1 MMGRGTTVRVLST
14 WFFFKSA
21 QMIQLLVHGVKV
33 GGPARKPAEGEEA
46 GGEGELAKGGGT
58 SKLVPV
64 IFDAF
69 IRKAHHTARF
79 PLTLAFLRLT
89 CCAHLSHWLD
99 DSHDQ

>member
-1 MMGRGTTVRVLST
+1 
-14 WFFFKSA
+14 
-21 QMIQLLVHGVKV
+21 MIQLLVHGVKV